1 MPLADLKENY
11 STRELRGGSRIA
23 AEKHEFMKKYYPS
36 IRHDPHEGFFYGFL
50 CLIYDGINNI
60 KDLKAQMRLFFLSAT
75 KQVVVEEQDVEEYLQ
90 YAKKKKLITEE
101 PNGRIHLTTDG
112 EKLVELSYYSTLH
125 ASYWMNLIF
134 NEKTMLVA
142 TAIFLIIL
150 SSLKVI
156 VGLHLASQGMINEGL
171 ENLTDLIKIAIIYL
185 IGFRL
190 KKDKLASIIIILM
203 MILTGIILIYSGIE
217 ALLNP
222 RPITPTVQAY
232 MICFFSIILNLALMY
247 LKSLVGRISGNLSL
261 LSDSK
266 DSGLNVKLSLGVAIG
281 LSFAIFK
288 IYFVDALI
296 GIIIAILIIKEGI
309 EVLRELTVTEEE
321 FDITAIKVMADQI
334 YDDRL
339 TAYILGSIRRET
351 MNREKLL
358 KNFEQGLFLG
368 RQYYV
373 GFADFFY
380 HDLGAKIAEKHL
392 NKLIEGKYIERLGD
406 QLILTSKGLQTYYK
420 AKAKE
425 YNNRAKRVYVGPR
438 VQRGYIYCMLFLIIF
453 ILLILFANDINQWLM
468 SF

>member
-1 MPLADLKENY
+1 MPLADLKIKY
-11 STRELRGGSRIA
+11 STRELRGGSSIA
-23 AEKHEFMKKYYPS
+23 SEKHEFMKKYYPS

-60 KDLKAQMRLFFLSAT
+60 EDLKSQMRLFFLSAT
-75 KQVVVEEQDVEEYLQ
+75 KQVIVEEQDVEEYLQ
-90 YAKKKKLITEE
+90 YARKKQLITEE
-101 PNGRIHLTTDG
+101 LDGKIHLTQEG

-134 NEKTMLVA
+134 NEKTMLIA

-150 SSLKVI
+150 SSLKVF
-156 VGLHLASQGMINEGL
+156 VGLQLASQGMINEGL

-185 IGFRL
+185 IGLRL
-190 KKDKLASIIIILM
+190 KKDKLASIIIILIM
-203 MILTGIILIYSGIE
+203 MLTGVILIWSGIE

-247 LKSLVGRISGNLSL
+247 LKSLVGRISGNLSF

-266 DSGLNVKLSLGVAIG
+266 DSGLNVKISLGVAIG

-296 GIIIAILIIKEGI
+296 GIIIAILVFKEGI
-309 EVLRELTVTEEE
+309 QVLRELTVTEEN

-380 HDLGAKIAEKHL
+380 HDLGVKNADKHL

-438 VQRGYIYCMLFLIIF
+438 VQRGYIYCILFLITF
-453 ILLILFANDINQWLM
+453 ILLIFFANDINQWLM